1 MSKTSR
7 MQNTTKIITVPKHL
21 LIYKKDVSPYNRVK
35 DRKNSTIP
43 KILTELKAKVG
54 PSLKRGKTLI
64 DKNYDEEIAC
74 LISVERNYVRELINS
89 PLKYKSRS
97 PFPTKKS
104 SNVSPIKA
112 LQHNEK
118 FESLT
123 VCDFLGLATTR
134 KLHGVRKNKSSITP
148 DPFLKRK

>member
-7 MQNTTKIITVPKHL
+7 TRNQTKIIAVPKHL
-21 LIYKKDVSPYNRVK
+21 LIYKKDVSPYDRTK
-35 DRKNSTIP
+35 DTKNSTVS
-43 KILTELKAKVG
+43 KMLTEIKSKIR

-64 DKNYDEEIAC
+64 DKNYDDEIAC

-112 LQHNEK
+112 LQPNEK

-148 DPFLKRK
+148 DPFVKRK